1 MKTVFAD
8 TSFFV
13 AFLNSADA
21 DHEVATQFMASLAAR
36 IVTTDWVLAELGN
49 FLAKRPNRNLFAAF
63 VHDLASD
70 PRMDVEPASRESFE
84 SGCVLYESRPDKDW
98 SLTDCISMTVMR
110 DRAIHEVLTADHH
123 FRQAGFVI
131 LMP

>member
-36 IVTTDWVLAELGN
+36 IV
-49 FLAKRPNRNLFAAF
+49 
-63 VHDLASD
+63 
-70 PRMDVEPASRESFE
+70 SF
-84 SGCVLYESRPDKDW
+84 P
-98 SLTDCISMTVMR
+98 
-110 DRAIHEVLTADHH
+110 
-123 FRQAGFVI
+123 
-131 LMP
+131 